1 MIYVSPIQWYSWQAT
16 QEHRWFG
23 QGTTFSIVIL
33 VILIE
38 IALISCGNR
47 NNPGAR
53 SSIYVLLD
61 AF

>member
-1 MIYVSPIQWYSWQAT
+1 MVYSWHAI

-23 QGTTFSIVIL
+23 QGTSFNIVIL
-33 VILIE
+33 VTLIV
-38 IALISCGNR
+38 IALISYSNR
-47 NNPGAR
+47 NHPGAR